1 MSSQSKPRRKRGGGG
16 GQAKKQSER
25 AFWGKD
31 TATDDDVDLI
41 HVSDDPTVMVR
52 SLGRAPLPGAE
63 TIAEHYFAAVYERAA
78 QAAVALAASVDLL
91 DMGDDGED
99 DE

>member
-1 MSSQSKPRRKRGGGG
+1 MSKTRRKRGG
-16 GQAKKQSER
+16 AARKPSER
-25 AFWGKD
+25 AFWGKPS
-31 TATDDDVDLI
+31 TGDDEVDLI
-41 HVSDDPTVMVR
+41 HVSPDPTVMMR

-91 DMGDDGED
+91 DTGDDED